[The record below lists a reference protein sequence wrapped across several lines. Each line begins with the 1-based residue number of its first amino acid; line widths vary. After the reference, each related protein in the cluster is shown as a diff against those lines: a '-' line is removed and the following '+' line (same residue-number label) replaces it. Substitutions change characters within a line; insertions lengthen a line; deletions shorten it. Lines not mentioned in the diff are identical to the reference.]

1 MKIPFL
7 SIGIVV
13 IGSVVIQLFTLAIFN
28 WRRSWR
34 NGRRVVATIK
44 QIQIWLDGWYVIA
57 EWTDILTGQSYTFR
71 SRRIEFN
78 LKKQVGDNVIVDVDC
93 NDPQRYYMKL

>member
-13 IGSVVIQLFTLAIFN
+13 IGSVAIQLVTLAIFN
-28 WRRSWR
+28 WCRSWR

-57 EWTDILTGQSYTFR
+57 EWTDILTGHSYTFR
-71 SRRIEFN
+71 SQRIQVS
-78 LKKQVGDNVIVDVDC
+78 LKKQVGDNVIVDVDF
-93 NDPQRYYMKL
+93 NNPERYHMKL

>member
-7 SIGIVV
+7 SMCIVV
-13 IGSVVIQLFTLAIFN
+13 IGSVVIQLLTLAIFN

-57 EWTDILTGQSYTFR
+57 EWTDILTGQRYTFR
-71 SRRIEFN
+71 SKRIEFN
-78 LKKQVGDNVIVDVDC
+78 LKKQVGDSVIVDVDF
-93 NDPQRYYMKL
+93 NSPERYYMKL